1 MNKLKKYLYT
11 FSVFLSFFAF
21 VSLFFIGFI
30 EAHKDLNNTVAN
42 ATKEE
47 VDLSTG
53 DVLTKVFELNSL
65 NKHKEAIDLLVA
77 AIKNQPQDSL
87 LKTLL
92 STTFSLFLEAEIKTG
107 ENLINENENNTKA
120 YIKVAEAFE
129 LLDNKAQALEILIR
143 ATNKNPKDTTLWMNI
158 AKLELKSNRP
168 HEALDVF
175 KEVLRIDNKNS
186 DAYNNIAFILL
197 KNSKSSE
204 KDIKMA
210 LEYAQKANS
219 IKSNKPEY
227 IDTMAEAYYRNG
239 DYNKAQELKAQLKKL
254 GINKL

>member
-21 VSLFFIGFI
+21 ISLFFIGFI

-42 ATKEE
+42 TTKEQ
-47 VDLSTG
+47 VDLSAG
-53 DVLTKVFELNSL
+53 NVLAKVFELNSE
-65 NKHKEAIDLLVA
+65 NKHREAIDLLVS

-107 ENLINENENNTKA
+107 ENLIGENENNTQA

-129 LLDNKAQALEILIR
+129 LLDNKAQALEILLKAI
-143 ATNKNPKDTTLWMNI
+143 NKNPKDTMIWMNI
-158 AKLELKSNRP
+158 ARLELKSNRP

-197 KNSKSSE
+197 NNNKSTE

-227 IDTMAEAYYRNG
+227 MDTMAEAYYRNG
-239 DYNKAQELKAQLKKL
+239 DYYKSQELKAQLKKL